1 MKHEKM
7 EAWMAREDEKIL
19 SLVATEGPKWSK
31 IALELPGRSVA
42 SVRNRYLRIQK
53 GVKKRAEGTAKNR
66 CHACERRSA
75 PHISIRHPAVTA
87 TFLSPG
93 GLMKLGHV
101 CHAKDAGGPFVPIRK
116 TAPRPPVVVTAE
128 GPAAMFS
135 AVESLDSERLLSSRS
150 LDDLESAYSSG
161 SREGSAS
168 TVSTAEP
175 MSPTA
180 PAILGEP
187 MPSPRE
193 PGMQSVNFATAST
206 LASTL
211 QQRVVVP
218 LSAVQTPP
226 DAALALGR
234 QPSQE
239 EEAAHQVLMLKKN
252 PAVRQEFA

>member
-1 MKHEKM
+1 
-7 EAWMAREDEKIL
+7 
-19 SLVATEGPKWSK
+19 
-31 IALELPGRSVA
+31 
-42 SVRNRYLRIQK
+42 
-53 GVKKRAEGTAKNR
+53 
-66 CHACERRSA
+66 
-75 PHISIRHPAVTA
+75 
-87 TFLSPG
+87 
-93 GLMKLGHV
+93 MKLGHV

-135 AVESLDSERLLSSRS
+135 AVESLGGIGRPMLSARS

-193 PGMQSVNFATAST
+193 PGMQSVNVATATRGHASVDAQRAVAT

-239 EEAAHQVLMLKKN
+239 EEAAHRVLMLKKN

>member
-1 MKHEKM
+1 
-7 EAWMAREDEKIL
+7 MAREDEKIL

-66 CHACERRSA
+66 CHAC
-75 PHISIRHPAVTA
+75 
-87 TFLSPG
+87 

>member
-1 MKHEKM
+1 
-7 EAWMAREDEKIL
+7 
-19 SLVATEGPKWSK
+19 
-31 IALELPGRSVA
+31 
-42 SVRNRYLRIQK
+42 
-53 GVKKRAEGTAKNR
+53 
-66 CHACERRSA
+66 
-75 PHISIRHPAVTA
+75 
-87 TFLSPG
+87 
-93 GLMKLGHV
+93 MKLGHV

-135 AVESLDSERLLSSRS
+135 AVESLGGIGRPMLSSRS

-239 EEAAHQVLMLKKN
+239 EEAAHRVLMLKKT